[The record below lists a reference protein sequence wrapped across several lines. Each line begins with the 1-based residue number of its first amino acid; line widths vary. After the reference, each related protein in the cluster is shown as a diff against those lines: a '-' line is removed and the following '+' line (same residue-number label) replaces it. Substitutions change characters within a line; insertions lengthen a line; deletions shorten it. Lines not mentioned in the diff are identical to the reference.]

1 VINFICG
8 LCLGRIR
15 TEFGGKVN
23 LLVNFQMEYG
33 IGDYIDEASSFLECD
48 AVSVGE
54 KFIPKTLS
62 QLGRV

>member
-1 VINFICG
+1 
-8 LCLGRIR
+8 
-15 TEFGGKVN
+15 
-23 LLVNFQMEYG
+23 MEYG